1 MNPPDKRIES
11 LLRRTGTARS
21 RELVAAGLSRMDISR
36 RVASGRLVRLA
47 RGVYALP
54 DHDLG
59 EHHDLLAVARRAPG
73 VVFCLLTALRIHD
86 LTTQAP
92 FEVWIAIGNK
102 DHVPRID
109 HPPLRAVRL
118 SPASL
123 AAGVE
128 KRTISGTPVKVT
140 SAAKTVVDCFKFRS
154 KVGLDVALEA
164 LRDARRSRKARSD
177 EIWRLAR
184 INRVANVMRPYLE
197 AVA

>member
-1 MNPPDKRIES
+1 MPSPDKKIQA
-11 LLRRTGTARS
+11 LLKRAGTARS
-21 RELVAAGLSRMDISR
+21 SELVAAGLSRMDLSR
-36 RVASGRLVRLA
+36 RVAAGQLARLA

-59 EHHDLLAVARRAPG
+59 EHHGLVAVARRAPG
-73 VVFCLLTALRIHD
+73 VVFCLLTALRFHN

-109 HPPLRAVRL
+109 YPPLRVVRL
-118 SPASL
+118 SPDSL

-128 KRTISGTPVKVT
+128 RHKVRGTPVKVT

-164 LRDARRSRKARSD
+164 LRDARRSRKAGAD
-177 EIWRLAR
+177 EIWRLAKVD
-184 INRVANVMRPYLE
+184 RVANVMRPYLE

>member
-1 MNPPDKRIES
+1 MPTPDRKIQALLKRA
-11 LLRRTGTARS
+11 GTARS
-21 RELVAAGLSRMDISR
+21 SELVAAGLSRMDLSR
-36 RVASGRLVRLA
+36 RVAAGQLVRLA

-59 EHHDLLAVARRAPG
+59 EHHALAAVARRAPG
-73 VVFCLLTALRIHD
+73 VVFCLLTALRFHN

-102 DHVPRID
+102 DHVPKVD
-109 HPPLRAVRL
+109 YPPLRVVRL
-118 SPASL
+118 SPGSL

-128 KRTISGTPVKVT
+128 RHTVRGTPVKVT

-164 LRDARRSRKARSD
+164 LRDARRSRKAGAD
-177 EIWRLAR
+177 EIWRLAKA
-184 INRVANVMRPYLE
+184 NRVANVMRPYLE
-197 AVA
+197 AIA